1 MQFTLNEDTFPEYSA
16 NMYPPQEGQIREDEH
31 GSGECREEGNATPR
45 HRCRKIL
52 LLGNQQINK

>member
-16 NMYPPQEGQIREDEH
+16 NMYPPQERQIREDEH
-31 GSGECREEGNATPR
+31 GGGERREEANATPC

-52 LLGNQQINK
+52 LLGNQ